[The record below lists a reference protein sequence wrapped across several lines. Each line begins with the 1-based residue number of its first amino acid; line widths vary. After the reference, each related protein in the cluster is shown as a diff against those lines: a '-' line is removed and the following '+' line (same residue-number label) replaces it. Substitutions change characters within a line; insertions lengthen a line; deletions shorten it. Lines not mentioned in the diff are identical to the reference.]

1 MKKLI
6 NNVFK
11 NMQRSFLFLRKI
23 VFPLG
28 FVTTPKSN
36 ILKSYRKIMLSMV
49 LSTRKTHNFDNL
61 NICLRNSSD
70 DIDITFFA
78 KHFGI

>member
-1 MKKLI
+1 MKKI
-6 NNVFK
+6 IDNVFK

-36 ILKSYRKIMLSMV
+36 ILKSLENNALDGVIN
-49 LSTRKTHNFDNL
+49 T
-61 NICLRNSSD
+61 
-70 DIDITFFA
+70 
-78 KHFGI
+78 